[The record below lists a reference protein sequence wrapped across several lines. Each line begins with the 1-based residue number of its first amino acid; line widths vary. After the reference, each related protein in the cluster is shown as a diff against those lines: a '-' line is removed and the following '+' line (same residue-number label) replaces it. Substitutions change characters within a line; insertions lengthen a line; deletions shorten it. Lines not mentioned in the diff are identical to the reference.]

1 MRPNK
6 AETAVHD
13 CHCLVDVAVRMP
25 DRGLVFEYVT
35 WFNCLKG
42 ITFVVDQCQMCANCP
57 PPKKKQKQDD
67 PPLKGS

>member
-1 MRPNK
+1 MRTNK

-13 CHCLVDVAVRMP
+13 CHCLGYVAVRMP

-42 ITFVVDQCQMCANCP
+42 ITFVVDQCQMCANSP
-57 PPKKKQKQDD
+57 PPKKNQK
-67 PPLKGS
+67 KTG